1 MAAKNVKADSS
12 EQEDP
17 LSKKIV
23 GQRSGLSEKAQPSA
37 EQSAGSGAVPGNA
50 LPRIIRGMQRA
61 VPIVLCYLP
70 VSFAF
75 GVLAVKAG
83 MSAFEALAMGMMVY
97 AGSGQLIAVGLL
109 AAGAGTA
116 NIIFTT
122 FVVNLRHLLMSAAVS
137 PYLAK
142 WPRLSQALFAY
153 EMTDETFA
161 VHISHFGRE
170 TKKDTS
176 FVPDQTEIFAMNLTA
191 HASWFGGGFVG
202 ALFGDVLGDVKPYG
216 FDFALAGMFISLVV
230 PHFANARLRI
240 VAIIA
245 GLSSI
250 AFLLYGEKQWNVMLA
265 TVVAATIG
273 AFIPEPKNESGSNGS
288 GSGELKPQQSGYS
301 PASESIPGKA
311 VVNQTGPASQD
322 HGNVRLEAVNQAS
335 ISAGAVRC

>member
-1 MAAKNVKADSS
+1 MAANSANSADSS
-12 EQEDP
+12 DQEDP
-17 LSKKIV
+17 VSKKGV
-23 GQRSGLSEKAQPSA
+23 GRLNQPGGVSPGKVTP
-37 EQSAGSGAVPGNA
+37 GSVMPGV
-50 LPRIIRGMQRA
+50 LRGMQRSIP
-61 VPIVLCYLP
+61 VVLCYLP

-83 MSAFEALAMGMMVY
+83 MSAFEALAMGIMVY

-161 VHISHFGRE
+161 VHISHFGHESAGDPAFAPGRAE
-170 TKKDTS
+170 TMALN
-176 FVPDQTEIFAMNLTA
+176 FTA
-191 HASWFGGGFVG
+191 HASWFGGGFLG

-230 PHFANARLRI
+230 PHFANSRLRM
-240 VAIIA
+240 VALIA
-245 GLSSI
+245 GVTSI
-250 AFLLYGEKQWNVMLA
+250 SFLLLGEKQWNVMLA
-265 TVVAATIG
+265 TVVAATVG
-273 AFIPEPKNESGSNGS
+273 AFIPDPDKKSGPDKSGPDKSGTGTLCQSKTKNTCAPTED
-288 GSGELKPQQSGYS
+288 GYVNDS
-301 PASESIPGKA
+301 LENTAPGMD
-311 VVNQTGPASQD
+311 SQENSSK
-322 HGNVRLEAVNQAS
+322 G
-335 ISAGAVRC
+335 AGQC